1 MATASEEVVLVPD
14 RQPQTTDVA
23 LERNLKLLRERMP
36 GYDFEPRD
44 EWERELLASARDWG
58 VSLSN
63 EAVSSEG
70 LYD

>member
-1 MATASEEVVLVPD
+1 MAIAIDDTAAVAD
-14 RQPQTTDVA
+14 TQPQTTDPN
-23 LERNLKLLRERMP
+23 LERNLKILREKMP

-44 EWERELLASARDWG
+44 EWERGLIAMGRNCG